1 MTSFRKGFVPFL
13 PLLLLLAIAT
23 GGIANAL
30 QDEEYDVPFD
40 RGPQPGD
47 FRDDAGETDIT
58 GYLIGGAN
66 FASAPYVYV
75 DEPFDF
81 RVYAC
86 DEGSAT
92 AISIIPRVLTADEQ
106 EYNDGLD
113 EDAQANAFLTEVTEL
128 WAGDALASGSA
139 YQIEI
144 PRETPLSFSR
154 LHVACEADGE
164 AVETETYVDLIRP
177 EWCEADLRQSIFGDD
192 DADVALGGFPED
204 ADSDDEGDDSEAR
217 FSYDDREP
225 FVACYT
231 ILDEDPK

>member
-30 QDEEYDVPFD
+30 QDDEFDVPFD

-47 FRDDAGETDIT
+47 FRDETGAADIT

-66 FASAPYVYV
+66 FASAPYVYI

-81 RVYAC
+81 RIFTC
-86 DEGSAT
+86 DEGSGT
-92 AISIIPRVLTADEQ
+92 AVSIIPRALTADEQ
-106 EYNDGLD
+106 EYNESLEED
-113 EDAQANAFLTEVTEL
+113 ELENAFLTEITEL

-144 PRETPLSFSR
+144 PRETPLTFGR
-154 LHVACEADGE
+154 IHVACEADGE

-177 EWCEADLRQSIFGDD
+177 EWCETDIRQSVFGDD
-192 DADVALGGFPED
+192 DADVELGDFPED
-204 ADSDDEGDDSEAR
+204 SDRDEEGDDHDPR
-217 FSYDDREP
+217 FDYDDRDQFAP
-225 FVACYT
+225 CFT
-231 ILDEDPK
+231 ILDENPA

>member
-23 GGIANAL
+23 AGIANAL
-30 QDEEYDVPFD
+30 DDEEFGVPFD

-47 FRDDAGETDIT
+47 FVDESGEADIT

-66 FASAPYVYV
+66 FAAAPHIYI

-81 RVYAC
+81 RVFTC
-86 DEGSAT
+86 DEGSPT

-106 EYNDGLD
+106 EYNDNLAEAD
-113 EDAQANAFLTEVTEL
+113 QANAFLTEVTEI
-128 WAGDALASGSA
+128 WAGDALAGGSA

-144 PRETPLSFSR
+144 PRETPLTFSR

-177 EWCEADLRQSIFGDD
+177 EWCQSDVRLSVFGDEDVDVELGDFPD
-192 DADVALGGFPED
+192 DADR
-204 ADSDDEGDDSEAR
+204 DDEGDLHDPR
-217 FSYDDREP
+217 FEYDDRDQ
-225 FVACYT
+225 FVPCYT
-231 ILDEDPK
+231 ILDENPA

>member
-30 QDEEYDVPFD
+30 QDEEYEVPFD

-47 FRDDAGETDIT
+47 FKDDAGETDIT

-66 FASAPYVYV
+66 FASAPYVYI

-81 RVYAC
+81 RVFSC
-86 DEGSAT
+86 DEGSPM
-92 AISIIPRVLTADEQ
+92 AISVIPRVLTADEV
-106 EYNDGLD
+106 EYNENLAE
-113 EDAQANAFLTEVTEL
+113 EDLSNAFLTEVTEV
-128 WAGDALASGSA
+128 WAGDALADGSA

-164 AVETETYVDLIRP
+164 ELETQTYVDLIRP
-177 EWCEADLRQSIFGDD
+177 EWCETDVRLSIFGDE
-192 DADVALGGFPED
+192 DADVELGEFPED
-204 ADSDDEGDDSEAR
+204 DNRDDETDSDDPR
-217 FSYDDREP
+217 FDYDDRDQ

-231 ILDEDPK
+231 ILDEKPA

>member
-13 PLLLLLAIAT
+13 PLLLLLAIAS

-47 FRDDAGETDIT
+47 YRDDAGDADIT

-66 FASAPYVYV
+66 FASAPYVYI
-75 DEPFDF
+75 DERFDF
-81 RVYAC
+81 RIFTC

-92 AISIIPRVLTADEQ
+92 AISVIPRALTADEQ
-106 EYNDGLD
+106 GYNDGLAE
-113 EDAQANAFLTEVTEL
+113 EDQANAFLTEVTEV

-139 YQIEI
+139 YQIEL

-154 LHVACEADGE
+154 LHIACEADGE
-164 AVETETYVDLIRP
+164 AIETETYVDLIRP
-177 EWCEADLRQSIFGDD
+177 EWCEADVRLSIFGDE
-192 DADVALGGFPED
+192 DADVELGEFPED
-204 ADSDDEGDDSEAR
+204 ADRDDEGDDHDSR
-217 FSYDDREP
+217 FAYDERDQ
-225 FVACYT
+225 FVPCYT
-231 ILDEDPK
+231 ILDENPA